1 MERRHALLLVIVEK
15 PELRAADHA
24 VVGHVMW
31 AYDGDDGTHWI
42 GGMLIDAAEQEKG
55 VGRAALQATIRML
68 NAAPG
73 ARRPADQA
81 VLSPGQHRGR
91 PPVCRRRTGDR
102 EDDEV
107 VVALPAG
114 PVPAARD

>member
-42 GGMLIDAAEQEKG
+42 GGMLIDAAEQGKG

-68 NAAPG
+68 NALPG
-73 ARRPADQA
+73 ARQIRLSYHPDNTAAARLYADA
-81 VLSPGQHRGR
+81 GF
-91 PPVCRRRTGDR
+91 RRTGDR

-114 PVPAARD
+114 PAHD